1 MPRLSSDRQEAF
13 ARHYVSHWNAQ
24 QAGAA
29 VGYSP
34 YTADRLVC
42 EPEVRYRI
50 SELTDAMLKNADI
63 TAERV
68 MLELARVG
76 FSDIRK
82 IVDASGRLLPLI
94 ELDDDIAASIA
105 GIEVEHRMEQGLE
118 VDLATGE
125 MKRIATPVVTT
136 KIKKSDKVAALNIL
150 AKHFKLVGDEGDGV
164 NALASALADRL
175 QSARRRVIN
184 SSEGIED
191 ARIIEDNATGL
202 QPGAGQA
209 VPQRRDGDRPD
220 PEGQRDDGR
229 EA

>member
-34 YTADRLVC
+34 YTAERLVC

-105 GIEVEHRMEQGLE
+105 GIEVESRMESEL
-118 VDLATGE
+118 DLATGE
-125 MKRIATPVVTT
+125 KRMTPVVTT

-202 QPGAGQA
+202 QPGAGAQ
-209 VPQRRDGDRPD
+209 VPQRRDGDRSD
-220 PEGQRDDGR
+220 AEGQRDDGR